1 MCDLLTRSTGQVREE
16 MGGVWGREFHK
27 NSPMKDK
34 LENQCRKI
42 TRKLVKSF
50 TCWVKTRMVE
60 KHAHQHICQLHPV
73 DPENEF
79 SARKK
84 KVSPHFSRIQSQ
96 CLQPKACRR
105 LSGSIRNF
113 PVGLQE
119 TRCLKRWP
127 PKMAERNRCSFKGHR
142 WVWERVYLIGRW
154 NNQHIQAMLWS
165 LPTSMK
171 GLECN
176 NSTGWVDLL
185 IIWCFNFSW
194 TTSSTRMWLADNLQ
208 VYLMPVF
215 STPSYLFD
223 NQSSQEPPHGNME
236 VASIILLVKTTFLQN
251 FMGIVNN
258 LTSLRFLRFISLKLH
273 YTQCSKNSLQLF
285 IIFKHFD
292 SRYCTCV

>member
-1 MCDLLTRSTGQVREE
+1 MKPSFILEECGQKQRKAGDQTIIIISPCSCVWSSNKKHWAGTRGDGRSLRTGISQ
-16 MGGVWGREFHK
+16 
-27 NSPMKDK
+27 K
-34 LENQCRKI
+34 LSHERQTWNQRRKI

-60 KHAHQHICQLHPV
+60 KRAHQHICQLHPV

-127 PKMAERNRCSFKGHR
+127 PKMAERNRCSFKGHG
-142 WVWERVYLIGRW
+142 WVWVRVYLIGRW

-165 LPTSMK
+165 LPTSIK

-194 TTSSTRMWLADNLQ
+194 TMSSTWMWLADNLQ

-223 NQSSQEPPHGNME
+223 NQSSPEW
-236 VASIILLVKTTFLQN
+236 K
-251 FMGIVNN
+251 
-258 LTSLRFLRFISLKLH
+258 
-273 YTQCSKNSLQLF
+273 
-285 IIFKHFD
+285 
-292 SRYCTCV
+292 